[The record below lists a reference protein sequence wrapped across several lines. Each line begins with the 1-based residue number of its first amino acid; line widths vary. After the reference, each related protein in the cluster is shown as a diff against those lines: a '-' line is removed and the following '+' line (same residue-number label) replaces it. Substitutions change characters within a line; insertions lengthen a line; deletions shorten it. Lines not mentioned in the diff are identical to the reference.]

1 VSLLQL
7 LTNLSCV
14 YVSLRRSVVRVPLQ
28 VELQVTSIRVVSRAA
43 ALPFELV
50 DAARSDVS
58 SDAAAA
64 MQRQQVQQHT
74 CGLYS
79 L

>member
-1 VSLLQL
+1 LPPCELSYALLRPCFL
-7 LTNLSCV
+7 V
-14 YVSLRRSVVRVPLQ
+14 VPAYVSVQ

-58 SDAAAA
+58 GE
-64 MQRQQVQQHT
+64 RQPQQ
-74 CGLYS
+74 GQKQQ
-79 L
+79 